1 MRIRGLIS
9 PLFEACKDGKSV
21 AQLHSYILKNG
32 LIHDS
37 FFVTKL
43 SASYIKCFSLKRAHK
58 LFDETP
64 RPSVYLWNS
73 ILRGYSREK
82 QWKTT
87 LHLFLQML
95 SSTTITATG
104 DVKPDNFTISIALMA
119 CTELSAIEMG
129 RAIHGLVKKSK
140 KIGSDMFV
148 GSALIELYV
157 KHGGMDDALQVF
169 DEFPQPDVVLRTSM
183 VTGYQQSGHA
193 EMAISFF
200 SRMVVMEGVSPDPV
214 TLVSVVSAGA
224 QMLNIEVGRCVHG
237 FMIRM
242 GFNVHLCLVNSLL
255 NLYAKTGSVNNARNL
270 FMKMPQK
277 DVISWSTMIACYAQ
291 NGKASDALDLFNEM
305 IENGFEPNSVTV
317 VGALQACAAA
327 CDSKEGR
334 KIHEIAIQKG
344 FEFEVSVSTA
354 LVDMYMKCSCLKEA
368 VDLFKRIPKKD
379 VVSWAALIGGFA
391 QNGLANESIG
401 IFHTMLC
408 SETRPDAVTMVKLL
422 TASSEIGNLHQA
434 LCLHGF
440 LVTSGFDHK
449 IFVGAALIEL
459 YSKCGSIDDAIRV
472 FEGINDRDVIVWSS
486 MIAGYGIHG
495 LGREALETFDR
506 LIETTF
512 LRPNRVTFLSVLSAC
527 SHSGLVGEGIKI
539 FDKMVHEC
547 RINPSLEHYSVMVD
561 LLGRTGELEK
571 ALQLI
576 DQMPEPAGPHVWGAL
591 LGACRLHH
599 NVKIGEIA
607 AKNLLRL
614 DPDHVGYYALLCNI
628 YAADGKWHN
637 AAAIRTLIKE
647 KGLKKMPGYSSID
660 IGKELHPF
668 LAV

>member
-1 MRIRGLIS
+1 MKSRGLIS
-9 PLFEACKDGKSV
+9 PLFKACKDGKNV
-21 AQLHSYILKNG
+21 AQLHAYILKTG

-37 FFVTKL
+37 FFATKI
-43 SASYIKCFSLKRAHK
+43 SASYINYFSLSCAWK

-64 RPSVYLWNS
+64 HRSVYLWNS

-82 QWKTT
+82 QWNTT
-87 LHLFLQML
+87 IHLFHQML
-95 SSTTITATG
+95 CSTNITATG
-104 DVKPDNFTISIALMA
+104 NVKPDNFTISIALMA
-119 CTELSAIEMG
+119 CTKLSAIQMG
-129 RAIHGLVKKSK
+129 RAIHGLVNKSE
-140 KIGSDMFV
+140 KIGLDMFV
-148 GSALIELYV
+148 GSALIEFYV
-157 KHGGMDDALQVF
+157 KHGGMDDALRVF
-169 DEFPQPDVVLRTSM
+169 DNFPRPDVVLWTSM
-183 VTGYQQSGHA
+183 VTGYQQSGNA
-193 EMAISFF
+193 EMAVSFF
-200 SRMVVMEGVSPDPV
+200 SRMVVMEGVNPDPV

-224 QMLNIEVGRCVHG
+224 QLLNVEVGRCVHG

-242 GFNVHLCLVNSLL
+242 GFNAHLCLVNSIL

-277 DVISWSTMIACYAQ
+277 DVISWSTMIAFYAQ
-291 NGKASDALDLFNEM
+291 NAEATDSLDLFNEM
-305 IENGFEPNSVTV
+305 IEKEVEPNSVTV
-317 VGALQACAAA
+317 VGALQACASA
-327 CDSKEGR
+327 CDLKEGR

-344 FEFEVSVSTA
+344 FELEVSVSTA
-354 LVDMYMKCSCLKEA
+354 LVDMYMNCSCLEEA
-368 VDLFKRIPKKD
+368 VDLFKRMPKKD

-391 QNGLANESIG
+391 QNGLANKSIG
-401 IFHTMLC
+401 IFCTMLY
-408 SETRPDAVTMVKLL
+408 SKIRPDAVIMVKIL
-422 TASSEIGNLHQA
+422 TVSSELGNLHQA

-440 LVTSGFDHK
+440 LVSSGFDDRV
-449 IFVGAALIEL
+449 FVGAALIKL
-459 YSKCGSIDDAIRV
+459 YSKCGSIADAIKV
-472 FEGINDRDVIVWSS
+472 FERMSERDVTVWSS

-495 LGREALETFDR
+495 LGREALEIFDQ
-506 LIETTF
+506 LIETTL
-512 LRPNRVTFLSVLSAC
+512 LRPNRVTFLSVLFAC

-539 FDKMVHEC
+539 FEKMVHEYG
-547 RINPSLEHYSVMVD
+547 INPSLEHYSVVVD

-607 AKNLLRL
+607 AKSLLRL
-614 DPDHVGYYALLCNI
+614 DPDHAGYYVLLCNI
-628 YAADGKWHN
+628 YAEDGKWHN